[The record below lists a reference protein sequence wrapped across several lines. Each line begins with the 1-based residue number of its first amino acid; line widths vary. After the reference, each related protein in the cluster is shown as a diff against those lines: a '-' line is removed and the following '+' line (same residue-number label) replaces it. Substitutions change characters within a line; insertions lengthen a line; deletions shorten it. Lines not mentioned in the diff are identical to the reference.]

1 MNNVQ
6 EQYRG
11 LLSSLVH
18 GGKQKNDRTGV
29 GTRSVFGRILRH
41 DMSAGFPLL
50 TTKKIYFKHAV
61 TEILWILQGRSD
73 IGYLNDND
81 LTYWNADYERSG
93 RTDGTLGPVYG
104 VQWRNFNGV
113 DQITKLIREI
123 KSNPSS
129 RRLMVSAWNAAD
141 LDDMALPPC
150 HYGFQVYINDGK
162 MDLMWNQ
169 RSADVFL
176 GLPYDLAMYGLLLL
190 MLAKGT
196 GYTPGQLIVSLGDC
210 HLYNNHIDQAK
221 EQLSRSFRKLPN
233 VSVDWGLDVMEG
245 AGGFLRIPTHK
256 MINISGYE
264 PHPPIKADLN
274 VGPMV
279 SKE

>member
-1 MNNVQ
+1 MNDVQ

-18 GGKQKNDRTGV
+18 GGRQKKDRTGV

-41 DMSAGFPLL
+41 DMSTGFPLL
-50 TTKKIYFKHAV
+50 TTKKIYFNHAV
-61 TEILWILQGRSD
+61 TELLWILQGRSD
-73 IGYLNDND
+73 IEYLNNNG

-113 DQITKLIREI
+113 DQIRKLIREI
-123 KSNPSS
+123 KNDPSS
-129 RRLMVSAWNAAD
+129 RRLVVNAWNAAD

-150 HYGFQVYINDGK
+150 HYGFQIYINDGK

-176 GLPYDLAMYGLLLL
+176 GLPYDFAMYGLLLL

-221 EQLSRSFRKLPN
+221 EQLSRDFRKLPS

>member
-50 TTKKIYFKHAV
+50 TTKKIYFNHAV

-73 IGYLNDND
+73 IGYLNDNG

-113 DQITKLIREI
+113 DQIRKLIREI

-141 LDDMALPPC
+141 LNDMALPPC

-176 GLPYDLAMYGLLLL
+176 GLPYDFAMYGLLLL

-196 GYTPGQLIVSLGDC
+196 DYTPGQLIVSLGDC

-221 EQLSRSFRKLPN
+221 EQLSRDFRKLPN

-279 SKE
+279 SKK

>member
-11 LLSSLVH
+11 LLSSLVY
-18 GGKQKNDRTGV
+18 GGKQKDDRTGV

-50 TTKKIYFKHAV
+50 TTKKIYFNHAV
-61 TEILWILQGRSD
+61 TELLWILEGRSD
-73 IGYLNDND
+73 IKYLNDNG

-113 DQITKLIREI
+113 DQIRKLISEI
-123 KSNPSS
+123 KENPSS
-129 RRLMVSAWNAAD
+129 RRLVVNAWNAAD

-150 HYGFQVYINDGK
+150 HYGFQIYINDGK

-176 GLPYDLAMYGLLLL
+176 GLPYDFAMYGLLLL
-190 MLAKGT
+190 MLAKGS

-221 EQLSRSFRKLPN
+221 RQLSRNFRNLPS
-233 VSVDWGLDVMEG
+233 VSIDWGLTVM
-245 AGGFLRIPTHK
+245 AGGLVRVPTHD
-256 MINISGYE
+256 MINISGYD
-264 PHPPIKADLN
+264 PHQAIKAELN
-274 VGPMV
+274 VGV
-279 SKE
+279 

>member
-104 VQWRNFNGV
+104 VQWRNFNGI

-123 KSNPSS
+123 KKNPSS
-129 RRLMVSAWNAAD
+129 RRLMVNAWNAGD

-256 MINISGYE
+256 MINIFGYE

>member
-18 GGKQKNDRTGV
+18 GGKPKEDRTGV

-50 TTKKIYFKHAV
+50 TTKRIYFKHAV

-73 IGYLNDND
+73 IGYLNDNG

-104 VQWRNFNGV
+104 VQWRNFNGT
-113 DQITKLIREI
+113 DQLRKLIREI
-123 KSNPSS
+123 KANPSS
-129 RRLMVSAWNAAD
+129 RRLIVNAWNAAD
-141 LDDMALPPC
+141 IDDMALPPC
-150 HYGFQVYINDGK
+150 HYGFQIYINDGK

-176 GLPYDLAMYGLLLL
+176 GLPYDFAMYGLLLL

-196 GYTPGQLIVSLGDC
+196 GYQPGELVVSLGDC

-221 EQLSRSFRKLPN
+221 EQLSRDFRDLPF
-233 VSVDWGLDVMEG
+233 VSVDWGLDVKQDG
-245 AGGFLRIPTHK
+245 TLIIPTHN
-256 MINISGYE
+256 MINIGKYE
-264 PHPPIKADLN
+264 PHPPIKAELN
-274 VGPMV
+274 VGV
-279 SKE
+279 

>member
-11 LLSSLVH
+11 LLSSIVH
-18 GGKQKNDRTGV
+18 GGKPKEDRTGV
-29 GTRSVFGRILRH
+29 GTQSVFGRILRH
-41 DMSAGFPLL
+41 NMSTGFPLL
-50 TTKKIYFKHAV
+50 TTKKIYFNHAV
-61 TEILWILQGRSD
+61 TELLWILQGRSD
-73 IGYLNDND
+73 IGYLNDNG

-104 VQWRNFNGV
+104 VQWRNFNGT
-113 DQITKLIREI
+113 DQIRKLIREI
-123 KSNPSS
+123 KKNPSS
-129 RRLMVSAWNAAD
+129 RRLMVNAWNASAI
-141 LDDMALPPC
+141 DDMALPPC
-150 HYGFQVYINDGK
+150 HYGFQIYINNGK
-162 MDLMWNQ
+162 IDLMWNQ

-176 GLPYDLAMYGLLLL
+176 GLPYDFAMYGLLLL

-196 GYTPGQLIVSLGDC
+196 GYTPGELIVSLGDC

-221 EQLSRSFRKLPN
+221 EQLSRDFRDLPF

-245 AGGFLRIPTHK
+245 AGGYLRVPSRS

-264 PHPPIKADLN
+264 PHPPIKGKLN
-274 VGPMV
+274 VGL
-279 SKE
+279 

>member
-11 LLSSLVH
+11 LLSSLVY
-18 GGKQKNDRTGV
+18 GGKPKEDRTSV

-50 TTKKIYFKHAV
+50 TTKKIYFEHAV

-73 IGYLNDND
+73 IGYLNDNG

-113 DQITKLIREI
+113 DQIRRLIREI
-123 KSNPSS
+123 KKNPSS
-129 RRLMVSAWNAAD
+129 RRLMVNAWNASD

-176 GLPYDLAMYGLLLL
+176 GLPYDFAMYGLLLL

-196 GYTPGQLIVSLGDC
+196 GYTPNELIVSLGDC

-221 EQLSRSFRKLPN
+221 EQLSRDFRKLPF
-233 VSVDWGLDVMEG
+233 VSVDWGLDVVEG
-245 AGGFLRIPTHK
+245 AGSFLRIPTRN
-256 MINISGYE
+256 MINIAGYD
-264 PHPPIKADLN
+264 PHPPIKAELN
-274 VGPMV
+274 VGV
-279 SKE
+279 

>member
-18 GGKQKNDRTGV
+18 GGKPKEDRTGV

-41 DMSAGFPLL
+41 DMSTGFPLL
-50 TTKKIYFKHAV
+50 TTKKIFFKHAV
-61 TEILWILQGRSD
+61 TELLWILQGRSD
-73 IGYLNDND
+73 IGYLNDNG

-104 VQWRNFNGV
+104 VQWRNFNGH
-113 DQITKLIREI
+113 DQIRKLVRDI
-123 KSNPSS
+123 KRNPSS
-129 RRLMVSAWNAAD
+129 RRLYVSAWNPAD

-176 GLPYDLAMYGLLLL
+176 GLPYDFAMYGLLLL

-196 GYTPGQLIVSLGDC
+196 GYVPGQLIASLGDC

-221 EQLSRSFRKLPN
+221 EQLSRDFRSLPS
-233 VSVDWGLDVMEG
+233 VSVDWGLDVVEG
-245 AGGFLRIPTHK
+245 AGGFLRIPTHN
-256 MINISGYE
+256 MINIAGYD
-264 PHPPIKADLN
+264 PHPAIKAELN
-274 VGPMV
+274 VGV
-279 SKE
+279 

>member
-11 LLSSLVH
+11 LLSSLVY
-18 GGKQKNDRTGV
+18 GGKPKEDRTGV

-41 DMSAGFPLL
+41 NMSAGFPLL
-50 TTKKIYFKHAV
+50 TTKKIYFEHAI
-61 TEILWILQGRSD
+61 TELLWILQGRSD
-73 IGYLNDND
+73 IGYLNDNS

-113 DQITKLIREI
+113 DQIRKLIREI
-123 KSNPSS
+123 KKTPHS
-129 RRLMVSAWNAAD
+129 RRLMVNAWNAAD
-141 LDDMALPPC
+141 IDDMALPPC
-150 HYGFQVYINDGK
+150 HYGFQIYINDGK

-176 GLPYDLAMYGLLLL
+176 GLPYDFAMYGLLLL

-196 GYTPGQLIVSLGDC
+196 SYTPGELIVSLGDC

-221 EQLSRSFRKLPN
+221 KQLSRDFRKLPF
-233 VSVDWGLDVMEG
+233 VSVDWGLSVVEG
-245 AGGFLRIPTHK
+245 AGSFLRIPTRN
-256 MINISGYE
+256 MINIAGYD
-264 PHPPIKADLN
+264 PHPPIRAKLN
-274 VGPMV
+274 VGQ
-279 SKE
+279 

>member
-93 RTDGTLGPVYG
+93 KTDGTLGPVYG

>member
-6 EQYRG
+6 EQYKG

-50 TTKKIYFKHAV
+50 TTKKIYFNHAV

-73 IGYLNDND
+73 IGYLNDNG

-93 RTDGTLGPVYG
+93 KTDGTLGPVYG

-123 KSNPSS
+123 KKNPSS
-129 RRLMVSAWNAAD
+129 RRLMVNAWNAAD

-196 GYTPGQLIVSLGDC
+196 NYIPGQLIVSLGDC
-210 HLYNNHIDQAK
+210 HLYNNHINQAK
-221 EQLSRSFRKLPN
+221 EQLSRNFRKLPN

-279 SKE
+279 SKK

>member
-11 LLSSLVH
+11 LLSSLLH
-18 GGKQKNDRTGV
+18 GGKPKKDRTGT

-50 TTKKIYFKHAV
+50 TTRKIYFKHAI

-73 IGYLNDND
+73 MGYLNDNG
-81 LTYWNADYERSG
+81 LNYWDADYARSG

-104 VQWRNFNGV
+104 VQWRNFGGV
-113 DQITKLIREI
+113 DQLKQLIRNI
-123 KSNPSS
+123 KKDPYSRRHIVTAWNPS
-129 RRLMVSAWNAAD
+129 D

-150 HYGFQVYINDGK
+150 HYGFQIYINDGK

-176 GLPYDLAMYGLLLL
+176 GLPYDFAMYGLLLL

-196 GYTPGQLIVSLGDC
+196 GYTPGELIVSLGDC
-210 HLYNNHIDQAK
+210 HLYDNHRDQAT
-221 EQLSRSFRKLPN
+221 EQLSRDFRKLPS
-233 VSVDWGLDVMEG
+233 VSVDWGLDVIEG
-245 AGGFLRIPTHK
+245 AGKHLRIPTHN

-264 PHPPIKADLN
+264 PHEPIRAELN
-274 VGPMV
+274 VGTGA
-279 SKE
+279 

>member
-11 LLSSLVH
+11 LLSSLLH
-18 GGKQKNDRTGV
+18 GGKPKKDRTGT

-50 TTKKIYFKHAV
+50 TTRKIYFKHAI

-73 IGYLNDND
+73 MGYLNDNG
-81 LTYWNADYERSG
+81 LNYWDADYARSG

-104 VQWRNFNGV
+104 VQWRNFGGV
-113 DQITKLIREI
+113 DQLKQLIRNI
-123 KSNPSS
+123 KKDPYSRRHIVTAWNPS
-129 RRLMVSAWNAAD
+129 D

-176 GLPYDLAMYGLLLL
+176 GLPYDFAMYGLLLL

-196 GYTPGQLIVSLGDC
+196 GYTPGELIVSLGDC
-210 HLYNNHIDQAK
+210 HLYDNHRDQAT
-221 EQLSRSFRKLPN
+221 EQLSRDFRKLPS
-233 VSVDWGLDVMEG
+233 VSVDWGLDVIEG
-245 AGGFLRIPTHK
+245 AGRHLRIPTHN

-264 PHPPIKADLN
+264 PHEPIRAELN
-274 VGPMV
+274 VGTGA
-279 SKE
+279 